1 MYVVCMHVG
10 AILRCFPIVFPR
22 LFLYFPLVFW
32 FLLSCFVFCCCC
44 CCCCCLFFIILIGGA
59 RGLRMTQIE
68 KLQASIAEWQV
79 TRSGKKSN
87 EIQFIYIYVYIIA
100 SHAYELLMLRFAAA
114 WLFLFIIVAISLHL
128 LFWTNLAE
136 PSESVCFLFSFE
148 KCLRRSIAD
157 MAKGLPSNM
166 QRLAGQNTSFH
177 R

>member
-1 MYVVCMHVG
+1 MFSFVYVCRCHS
-10 AILRCFPIVFPR
+10 ALLSHCFPSPFLVFPTC
-22 LFLYFPLVFW
+22 FLVFVVLFR
-32 FLLSCFVFCCCC
+32 FLLLLLSF
-44 CCCCCLFFIILIGGA
+44 FFIILIGGA